1 MAKMRLNSV
10 IYNANEV
17 GYSISLNS
25 DSKGLEVTLSG
36 PNDAS
41 TFSKILGTIMKS
53 KKYCIILIIEIC
65 VTL

>member
-1 MAKMRLNSV
+1 MAEMRLNSAV
-10 IYNANEV
+10 YNANEV

-53 KKYCIILIIEIC
+53 K
-65 VTL
+65 T